1 MPKKNI
7 KIDDIHFHIGNMI
20 KIYRYEIGLSRAELA
35 PKVNITQQQLAK
47 YETGVNKISVGRL
60 LLLANVLNKNITD
73 FINTDEWEINA
84 ENLSR
89 IDMEILRNLSS
100 IKNPELK
107 ENINTLIKTT
117 IKSYVDTTES
127 KKFS

>member
-7 KIDDIHFHIGNMI
+7 KIDDIHVHIGNKI
-20 KIYRYEIGLSRAELA
+20 KIYRYEIGLSRSELA
-35 PKVNITQQQLAK
+35 PKINISQQQLTK
-47 YETGVNKISVGRL
+47 YEAGVNKISVGRL

-73 FINTDEWEINA
+73 FIYTDEWEINT

-89 IDMEILRNLSS
+89 IDMEILCNLSS

-117 IKSYVDTTES
+117 IKSYVDTTEI
-127 KKFS
+127 KKFG